1 MKRRAFNMEEFKG
14 TKGPWVISH
23 TDTHHDDNNGC
34 GCHNVSPFG
43 SGGRSFIDV
52 WFSESHVVKETAEA
66 LANAQL
72 IAAAPEL
79 LDALQ
84 SVQKYILKEGITYD
98 NADLW
103 NEIDLAIKKAL
114 GK

>member
-1 MKRRAFNMEEFKG
+1 MEEFKG
-14 TKGPWVISH
+14 TKGTWIVSKIGAPDS
-23 TDTHHDDNNGC
+23 NNEGC
-34 GCHNVSPFG
+34 GCHTIGTDINQSYG
-43 SGGRSFIDV
+43 FIDV
-52 WFSESHVVKETAEA
+52 WFSNIHQAKTMGEA

-79 LDALQ
+79 LKTLQ
-84 SVQKYILKEGITYD
+84 SVQKYILKKGITYD

-103 NEIDLAIKKAL
+103 NEIDLAIKKSL